1 MAALSRKLRSLE
13 GGGIAFA
20 CPGCGEMH
28 QIRVGA
34 GPGPRWTFTGDTEF
48 PTFRPSILVMGID
61 FGRGND
67 ASEGEARRGVLRM
80 AVQEHRCHS
89 FITLGNIEFLPDST
103 HELAGQTVPLPDL
116 Q

>member
-1 MAALSRKLRSLE
+1 MATISRKLRSLE

-34 GPGPRWTFTGDTEF
+34 GPGPRWTFTGDAES
-48 PTFRPSILVMGID
+48 PTFRPSILVMGLD
-61 FGRGND
+61 FGED
-67 ASEGEARRGVLRM
+67 QSEEGEVTRGVPKM
-80 AVQEHRCHS
+80 AVQERRCHS
-89 FITLGNIEFLPDST
+89 FVTLGNIEFLADST
-103 HELAGQTVPLPDL
+103 HNLAGQTVPLPDI

>member
-34 GPGPRWTFTGDTEF
+34 GPGPRWTFTGDAEL
-48 PTFRPSILVMGID
+48 PTFRPSILVMGVNFD
-61 FGRGND
+61 QEQD
-67 ASEGEARRGVLRM
+67 WSQEDVKRGVLEI
-80 AVQEHRCHS
+80 AAQERRCHS
-89 FITLGNIEFLPDST
+89 FVTLGNIEFLPDST
-103 HELAGQTVPLPDL
+103 HDLAGQTVPLPDL

>member
-34 GPGPRWTFTGDTEF
+34 GPGPRWTFTGDADF
-48 PTFRPSILVMGID
+48 PTFRPSILVMGVNFD
-61 FGRGND
+61 QD
-67 ASEGEARRGVLRM
+67 QDWSQEDVKRGVLEL
-80 AVQEHRCHS
+80 AVQERRCHS
-89 FITLGNIEFLPDST
+89 FVTQGNIEFLADST